1 MKEHLDILGI
11 GLQAILTAIQTDE
24 VLRWISFGFTIFSVI
39 LNIAYN
45 VWRWWRKSNEDGK
58 ISMDEVDELVDI
70 VKDGSDTLKDIT
82 KEDNN
87 DTRGNGEK
95 TKWNWRELQKR
106 KRENVKRFWR
116 KIRMKRKR
124 IRRS

>member
-1 MKEHLDILGI
+1 MKEHLDLFGI
-11 GLQAILTAIQTDE
+11 GIQAILTAVQTDE
-24 VLRWISFGFTIFSVI
+24 VLRWIAFGFTLFSVI

-45 VWRWWRKSNEDGK
+45 VWRWWRKSKEDGK

-70 VKDGSDTLKDIT
+70 VKDGSDSLSNIT

-95 TKWNWRELQKR
+95 TK
-106 KRENVKRFWR
+106 
-116 KIRMKRKR
+116 
-124 IRRS
+124 

>member
-11 GLQAILTAIQTDE
+11 GVQAILTAIQTDE
-24 VLRWISFGFTIFSVI
+24 VLRWVAFGFTIFSVI

-45 VWRWWRKSNEDGK
+45 VWRWWSKSKEDGK

-70 VKDGSDTLKDIT
+70 VKDGSDSLKNIT

-95 TKWNWRELQKR
+95 TK
-106 KRENVKRFWR
+106 
-116 KIRMKRKR
+116 
-124 IRRS
+124 